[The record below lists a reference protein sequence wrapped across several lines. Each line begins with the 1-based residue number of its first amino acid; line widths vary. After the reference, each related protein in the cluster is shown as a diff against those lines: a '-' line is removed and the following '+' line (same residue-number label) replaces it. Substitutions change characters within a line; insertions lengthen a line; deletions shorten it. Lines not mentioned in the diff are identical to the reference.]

1 MKIQIKVK
9 NKRDFY
15 EKYLTFL
22 NPLIK
27 LNKTDNAVLA
37 SFLSLN
43 DRYKDYNPEVL
54 NKLLFSPETKESI
67 RIKLDLTSKQFN
79 KSIAYLTNKQYISDK
94 GINNRF
100 LYPAVKRDNS
110 ITFDFNYDKWK
121 NISPIV

>member
-54 NKLLFSPETKESI
+54 NKLLFSSETKESI

-110 ITFDFNYDKWK
+110 ITFDFNYDK
-121 NISPIV
+121 